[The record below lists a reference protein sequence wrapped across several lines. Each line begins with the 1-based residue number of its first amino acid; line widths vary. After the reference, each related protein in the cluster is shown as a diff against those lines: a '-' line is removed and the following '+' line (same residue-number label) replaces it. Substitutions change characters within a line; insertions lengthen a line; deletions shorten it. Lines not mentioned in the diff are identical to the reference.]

1 VWLHLIFHEV
11 KRATRASKQG
21 TQGDSK
27 PPNKQACLPAC
38 PVKTAHQNSMRL
50 QQKRFWAAGTLRG
63 QNGAAQ
69 GHLEKRVAEAASR
82 LKKDKEGITVLA
94 THSRRRS
101 RARPASRPSPSKTAP
116 PRPPATSHR
125 CCGITA
131 ERIANLCH
139 PSENGANDCGC
150 AASST
155 AWMR

>member
-1 VWLHLIFHEV
+1 MWLHLIFHEV

-21 TQGDSK
+21 IMGTASHQTSK
-27 PPNKQACLPAC
+27 PACLPAC
-38 PVKTAHQNSMRL
+38 PVKTAHQNSMQL

-82 LKKDKEGITVLA
+82 LKKDKEGIKVLA
-94 THSRRRS
+94 THSRRR
-101 RARPASRPSPSKTAP
+101 RPASRPSPSKTAP

-139 PSENGANDCGC
+139 PSENGANDR

-155 AWMR
+155 A